1 MPEQNCGLERL
12 PECVGEYVRAVVK
25 KMGYRRRVRDEV
37 ARELADHF
45 ADALADCTSD
55 EERQERA
62 RRLITEFGDAK
73 LLAVL
78 IRRGKKRCRPAWKK
92 AIIRSFQTCG
102 VLLVLMILYTGWF
115 LTGKPAP
122 TVDYVAV
129 LNEKS
134 RPMVVEEDN
143 AWGHYERAIEL
154 YVESG
159 EDIEELVK
167 ATGRREARRRGVS
180 GLSEAERKH
189 LNGWL
194 AQNSAAWDEYVKG
207 SQKPYYWMEYEYATG
222 SREEQWLLSIFLPQL
237 RDLRYLSRA
246 GIWRARI
253 AYTEGRVQDAVADCL
268 AVAGT
273 ARHLHQPAT
282 TLIERMIGWRIGELA
297 DGELLYMAASGVLS
311 GVDLKDV
318 QIELGAIYGAEWP
331 PIDLEFERLTFADVV
346 QHCFTQGGPGGGHL
360 VPIKFLNLAGYE
372 RTGFGYSNLAFW
384 TAVSM
389 VHARRDETLAKGNAL
404 YDEWGRF
411 FRMSP
416 HERRICQA
424 SIDDSVLA
432 LSRHRYELLYFLIP
446 SLDDSVLALNRHRYE
461 LLYFLMSSLR
471 PSSISYQGK
480 SLHEATVAVLALR
493 RWRQEKGQYPDSLNE
508 LVAAGHIKAVPDDP
522 YSDGAL
528 KYERRGDDFVL
539 YSLGGDFDD
548 DGGVETDGDPW
559 GEKEEGGDRV
569 FWPPDR
575 VNGGALEAGEG
586 K

>member
-134 RPMVVEEDN
+134 RPTVADEEN
-143 AWGHYERAIEL
+143 AWPHYQRAIEL
-154 YVESG
+154 YVESAK
-159 EDIEELVK
+159 DIEELVK
-167 ATGRREARRRGVS
+167 SRGRREARRRGVS

-189 LNGWL
+189 LNDWL

-207 SQKPYYWMEYEYATG
+207 SQKPYYWIEYATG
-222 SREEQWLLSIFLPQL
+222 SGEEQWIFSIRLPEVGRLRHLSQV
-237 RDLRYLSRA
+237 

-253 AYTEGRVQDAVADCL
+253 AYTAGRVQGAVADCL
-268 AVAGT
+268 AVGGT
-273 ARHLHQPAT
+273 ARHLHRPT
-282 TLIERMIGWRIGELA
+282 ITLIEQIVGWRIGDLA

-311 GVDLKDV
+311 GVDLKDAQV
-318 QIELGAIYGAEWP
+318 ELEAIYGAEWP
-331 PIDLEFERLTFADVV
+331 PMDLVFERLTFADGV
-346 QHCFTQGGPGGGHL
+346 QRCFTQGGLGGGHL
-360 VPIKFLNLAGYE
+360 VPRQVAFVFGEFRGDRGDLYWEELAKY
-372 RTGFGYSNLAFW
+372 
-384 TAVSM
+384 TAGSM
-389 VHARRDETLAKGNAL
+389 IHHRRNETLAKDNEV
-404 YDEWGRF
+404 YGRLGVLVNMTPYQKQVRQICEDDLADGLPEYRHF
-411 FRMSP
+411 LFRAFLPSLVGV
-416 HERRICQA
+416 
-424 SIDDSVLA
+424 S
-432 LSRHRYELLYFLIP
+432 HRYHQRKA
-446 SLDDSVLALNRHRYE
+446 SH
-461 LLYFLMSSLR
+461 
-471 PSSISYQGK
+471 Q
-480 SLHEATVAVLALR
+480 ATITVLALR
-493 RWRQEKGQYPDSLNE
+493 RWFLEKGRYPDDLGE
-508 LVAAGHIKAVPDDP
+508 LVNAGYIKQAPDDP

-528 KYERRGDDFVL
+528 KYEPRGDEFVL

-548 DGGVETDGDPW
+548 DGGVQTDRDPW

-569 FWPPDR
+569 FWP
-575 VNGGALEAGEG
+575 VE
-586 K
+586 

>member
-167 ATGRREARRRGVS
+167 ATGRREARGRGVS

-237 RDLRYLSRA
+237 NHLRHLSQA

-268 AVAGT
+268 AAART
-273 ARHLHQPAT
+273 ARLLRRPVAT
-282 TLIERMIGWRIGELA
+282 VIERIIGWQIGELA

-311 GVDLKDV
+311 GVDLKDA
-318 QIELGAIYGAEWP
+318 QIELEAIYGAEWP
-331 PIDLEFERLTFADVV
+331 PMDLEFERLNFADVV
-346 QHCFTQGGPGGGHL
+346 QHCFTQSGPGGGHL
-360 VPIKFLNLAGYE
+360 VPITFFSLADDSG
-372 RTGFGYSNLAFW
+372 RRGFGYSDLAFW

-416 HERRICQA
+416 YERRICQA

-432 LSRHRYELLYFLIP
+432 LNRHRYALLHYCIP
-446 SLDDSVLALNRHRYE
+446 LDDSILAINRHRYE
-461 LLYFLMSSLR
+461 LLGFLIPLLR
-471 PSSISYQGK
+471 ASSISCQGQ

-493 RWRQEKGQYPDSLNE
+493 RWRQENAQYPDSLNE
-508 LVAAGHIKAVPDDP
+508 LVAAEYLKVVPDDP

-528 KYERRGDDFVL
+528 KYEPRGDEFVL

-548 DGGVETDGDPW
+548 DGGVQTPDDPW
-559 GEKEEGGDRV
+559 GRKEQGGDRV
-569 FWPPDR
+569 FWP
-575 VNGGALEAGEG
+575 VE
-586 K
+586 